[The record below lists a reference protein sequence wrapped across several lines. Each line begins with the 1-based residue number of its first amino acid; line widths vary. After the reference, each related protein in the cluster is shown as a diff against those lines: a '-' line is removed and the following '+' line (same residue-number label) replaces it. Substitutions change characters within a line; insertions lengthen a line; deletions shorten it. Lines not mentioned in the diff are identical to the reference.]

1 MASDN
6 QANYAR
12 IGFFIIIGIVLIL
25 VTLVWLG
32 GFGGNKNEMLAET
45 YFPNDVSGL
54 DVGSTVN
61 LRGVRVGSVKRISFV
76 GAEYDVA
83 KPEDGRK
90 IFVLMSLDKRLFRLY
105 RSSHIAQPEQ
115 MLENLVNMGLHA
127 TVSASGVTGLS
138 HIELNFPK
146 GRVQGQRPSWKNHNI
161 VIPAAPSILQSV
173 ADSATQILDQI
184 NRMDLLAAWTNAV
197 STLESANL
205 SLGTLGTLLET
216 NGGNVNEILDNL
228 REASSSLRDFAA
240 EIRAN
245 PSLLL
250 RSNDPDRLPET
261 SP

>member
-1 MASDN
+1 MANDN

-12 IGFFIIIGIVLIL
+12 IGFFIIVGIALIL
-25 VTLVWLG
+25 GTLVWLG
-32 GFGGNKNEMLAET
+32 GFGGNKDRMLAET

-90 IFVLMSLDKRLFRLY
+90 IFVLMSLDKRLFRLN
-105 RSSHIAQPEQ
+105 RSSHVAQPEQ

-146 GRVQGQRPSWKNHNI
+146 GKVQDQRPSWKNHNI
-161 VIPAAPSILQSV
+161 VIPSAPSILQSV

-197 STLESANL
+197 LTLESANVTL
-205 SLGTLGTLLET
+205 SSLGTLLDS
-216 NGGNVNEILDNL
+216 NGGNVGEILDNL

-240 EIRAN
+240 EVKSN

-250 RSNDPDRLPET
+250 RSQDYDRLPET
-261 SP
+261 TP

>member
-1 MASDN
+1 MANDN

-12 IGFFIIIGIVLIL
+12 IGFFIIVGIALIMG
-25 VTLVWLG
+25 TLVWLG
-32 GFGGNKNEMLAET
+32 GFGGDKDRMFAET

-54 DVGSTVN
+54 DIGSTVN

-90 IFVLMSLDKRLFRLY
+90 IYVLMSLDKRLFRLN
-105 RSSHIAQPEQ
+105 RSSHVAQPEQ

-146 GRVQGQRPSWKNHNI
+146 GKVQDQRPSWKNHNI
-161 VIPAAPSILQSV
+161 VIPSAPSILQSV

-197 STLESANL
+197 STLENANAAINSL
-205 SLGTLGTLLET
+205 STLLES
-216 NGGNVNEILDNL
+216 NGGNINEILDNL
-228 REASSSLRDFAA
+228 REASSSLRDFAI
-240 EIRAN
+240 EVKSN
-245 PSLLL
+245 PSILL

-261 SP
+261 TP